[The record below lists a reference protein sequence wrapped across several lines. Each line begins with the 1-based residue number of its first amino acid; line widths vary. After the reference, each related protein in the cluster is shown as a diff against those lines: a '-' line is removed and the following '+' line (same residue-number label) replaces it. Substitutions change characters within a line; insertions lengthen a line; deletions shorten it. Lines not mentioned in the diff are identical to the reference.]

1 MEQKAP
7 QIVKTYSGRVNEATS
22 KFREDEPRMAAS
34 NYYPISSQYQAG
46 EYGCGSFVLALLLCF
61 ILIGII
67 VFIYMLIVK
76 PPGTLTVVYEYRE
89 VKKPVDDAETSETKI
104 CPMCAEDVRALA
116 KVCRYC
122 GYDFAEASKK

>member
-1 MEQKAP
+1 MAQRLPNACNQLSP
-7 QIVKTYSGRVNEATS
+7 TLQRVVQR
-22 KFREDEPRMAAS
+22 FPS

-104 CPMCAEDVRALA
+104 CPMCAEDVRAL
-116 KVCRYC
+116 VPIP
-122 GYDFAEASKK
+122 